1 MIPAFYRNER
11 ESLDKYFAREFVAP
25 DGLFGRYLHNNEET
39 TVVRHVVTSLSDPR
53 RSFHTRRAILVIPH
67 VIEPTK
73 ELAPLGL
80 VSVRLIPRSVGS
92 RRIINYSF
100 TWRTVEALVGFPY
113 SLYGSVQYAQRLT
126 DLIKKDLA
134 PTIET
139 TVEIGFVSYIA
150 HSLHFFVDQYAQH
163 IARRIVEDAS
173 E

>member
-1 MIPAFYRNER
+1 M
-11 ESLDKYFAREFVAP
+11 
-25 DGLFGRYLHNNEET
+25 
-39 TVVRHVVTSLSDPR
+39 
-53 RSFHTRRAILVIPH
+53 
-67 VIEPTK
+67 
-73 ELAPLGL
+73 
-80 VSVRLIPRSVGS
+80 GS

-126 DLIKKDLA
+126 ELIKKELI
-134 PTIET
+134 PTNEA